1 LEVGAVARSSFLER
15 HHFLFRRLHS
25 LSGVVPIGTF
35 LLVHLTTNS
44 SVVWGSINRVHGDVH
59 GGAATFQHEV
69 NFIHSLPFL
78 LLIEIF
84 ILWLPIAFHAG
95 FGVYYA
101 VSGRPNTKHYRYGGN
116 VRYTFQRVTAWI
128 GLAFIVYHVGTLRWG
143 FSRLIPGHMHWE
155 ADFAGS
161 TLAAAL
167 QGSTDGMT
175 VWGWI
180 IVLFY
185 FVGVTSLVYHLA
197 NGIWTAAIT
206 WGITI
211 TESAQKRFGYVCAAL
226 GAVLMVAGWASI
238 IGFASLDYHAAR
250 TAEMQVNGPVL
261 VEPGGDIVQE
271 HATPAPIIGSESGIA
286 SETNNS
292 VESDDERDG

>member
-1 LEVGAVARSSFLER
+1 MARSSFLER

-25 LSGVVPIGTF
+25 LSGVVPIGVF

-44 SVVWGSINRVHGDVH
+44 SIVWGTVNRVHANVH

-78 LLIEIF
+78 LLIEVF
-84 ILWLPIAFHAG
+84 VLWLPIAFHAG

-101 VSGRPNTKHYRYGGN
+101 VSGRPNNEHYRYGGN
-116 VRYTFQRVTAWI
+116 VRYTLQRLTAWI
-128 GLAFIVYHVGTLRWG
+128 GLVFIVYHVGTLRWG

-175 VWGWI
+175 VWGWV

-185 FVGVTSLVYHLA
+185 FVGVSSLVYHLA
-197 NGIWTAAIT
+197 NGVWTAAIT
-206 WGITI
+206 WGVTI
-211 TESAQKRFGYVCAAL
+211 TETAQKRFGYVCAAL
-226 GAVLMVAGWASI
+226 GAVLMAAGWASI
-238 IGFASLDYHAAR
+238 IGFASLDYHNAR
-250 TAEMQVNGPVL
+250 SAEMAVNGPVV
-261 VEPGGDIVQE
+261 VEPGGDVVRG
-271 HATPAPIIGSESGIA
+271 TPAPAPGVVDGSGVVTDANFSLESG
-286 SETNNS
+286 
-292 VESDDERDG
+292 R

>member
-1 LEVGAVARSSFLER
+1 MARSSFLER

-25 LSGVVPIGTF
+25 LSGVVPIGAF
-35 LLVHLTTNS
+35 LLVHLTTNA
-44 SVVWGSINRVHGDVH
+44 SVVWGTVNQVHGDVH

-84 ILWLPIAFHAG
+84 VLWLPIAFHAG
-95 FGVYYA
+95 FGIYYA

-116 VRYTFQRVTAWI
+116 FRYVLQRATAWF
-128 GLAFIVYHVGTLRWG
+128 GLLFILYHVGTLRWG

-175 VWGWI
+175 FWGWVV
-180 IVLFY
+180 VLFY
-185 FVGVTSLVYHLA
+185 FVGVSSLVYHLA

-206 WGITI
+206 WGVTI
-211 TESAQKRFGYVCAAL
+211 TETAQKRFGYLCAAL
-226 GAVLMVAGWASI
+226 GAALMAAGWASI
-238 IGFASLDYHAAR
+238 IGFASLDYLDARAAEI
-250 TAEMQVNGPVL
+250 AVNSPLQFEPESDVVEGPKAPGHHVGNESGQVSGANFS
-261 VEPGGDIVQE
+261 VEPG
-271 HATPAPIIGSESGIA
+271 
-286 SETNNS
+286 
-292 VESDDERDG
+292 R